1 MAEMKFEEALK
12 RLEKIVEELE
22 NGSLSLDES
31 LEKYEEGIK
40 LSKACSKKLEVARK
54 KVEILLKSEDGSVEL
69 KAFDEK
75 MAEEESKPE
84 APQKKKKSRGEESI
98 F

>member
-69 KAFDEK
+69 KPFDEQI
-75 MAEEESKPE
+75 AEEETKSDVS
-84 APQKKKKSRGEESI
+84 QKKKRT
-98 F
+98 

>member
-75 MAEEESKPE
+75 AAEEGAKPE
-84 APQKKKKSRGEESI
+84 LAQKKKKTRGEESI

>member
-12 RLEKIVEELE
+12 KLEKIVEGLE
-22 NGSLSLDES
+22 DGNLPLDES
-31 LEKYEEGIK
+31 LEKYEEGIR
-40 LSKACSKKLEVARK
+40 LARMCAKKLEVARK

-75 MAEEESKPE
+75 TAEEESKPSE
-84 APQKKKKSRGEESI
+84 AKKKK
-98 F
+98 

>member
-12 RLEKIVEELE
+12 KLEKIVEDLE
-22 NGSLSLDES
+22 GGTLSLDDS
-31 LEKYEEGIK
+31 LEKYEEGIR

-54 KVEILLKSEDGSVEL
+54 KVEILLKSEDGSAEL
-69 KAFDEK
+69 KPFDESE
-75 MAEEESKPE
+75 AEEEAKTDS
-84 APQKKKKSRGEESI
+84 APKKRKQKTGEEL

>member
-40 LSKACSKKLEVARK
+40 HFAPRVSC
-54 KVEILLKSEDGSVEL
+54 
-69 KAFDEK
+69 
-75 MAEEESKPE
+75 KP
-84 APQKKKKSRGEESI
+84 RR
-98 F
+98 

>member
-1 MAEMKFEEALK
+1 MADMKFEEALK
-12 RLEKIVEELE
+12 RLEKIVADLE
-22 NGSLSLDES
+22 DGSLSLDES

-54 KVEILLKSEDGSVEL
+54 KVEILLKNEDGSAEL
-69 KAFDEK
+69 KPFDEK
-75 MAEEESKPE
+75 AAEEETKPE
-84 APQKKKKSRGEESI
+84 AKKRKPKTEEGL